1 MEEWTYEKEWFEE
14 TNVARKIRGYLQETG
29 YRIIKFNEDKR
40 QKGPDIVAEKDG
52 VKVIVEVKGYPS
64 DKYVRGEKKGQKKPT
79 NPNLQAK
86 HWFSEVL
93 LQVLLAKSENTNA
106 VVCMGL
112 PKFPLYEK
120 LIGQLEHILRDL
132 GVICYLVDENGEIT
146 VIK

>member
-1 MEEWTYEKEWFEE
+1 M
-14 TNVARKIRGYLQETG
+14 
-29 YRIIKFNEDKR
+29 
-40 QKGPDIVAEKDG
+40 
-52 VKVIVEVKGYPS
+52 KVIVEVKGYPS
-64 DKYVRGEKKGQKKPT
+64 DKYVRGEKKEQKKPT

-86 HWFSEVL
+86 HWFSKVL

-120 LIGQLEHILRDL
+120 LIAQLEHILRDL
-132 GVICYLVDENGEIT
+132 GVICYLVDENREIA